1 MKSLLAGCESAE
13 RFELLIK
20 LTKIKSE
27 GKMTNHKLNIVKLAD
42 LIAEREAEGKY
53 LTNKYFLVE
62 LNALVHAHALVTGTK
77 PIYYTQD
84 KPEEAKDYDD

>member
-27 GKMTNHKLNIVKLAD
+27 GI
-42 LIAEREAEGKY
+42 
-53 LTNKYFLVE
+53 
-62 LNALVHAHALVTGTK
+62 LNALEDHLVRGFTEDLASIKNGVPQSNFNRALSSLDAANEIVEKIKALDWAHINNKSVK
-77 PIYYTQD
+77 
-84 KPEEAKDYDD
+84 